1 MSRSKRY
8 NGATSQWEY
17 VEDTIPSV
25 PAPPTMLAGSNSIV
39 WKEVPTG
46 AINGTNKVFTTLQP
60 YIPGSLQVYVN
71 GVAESGMVAE
81 TNHAT
86 GTFTLDTAPLT
97 GWNIYVSYQYAASVT
112 GNADTL
118 DGYHLSGILDAI
130 FPVGSKYD
138 SGDSPTLPPLIA
150 SIGTWE
156 RFKGRVVVGVD
167 EAQTEFD
174 AVGEQGGAKTHTLTE
189 AQMPSH
195 RHFMDRGR
203 WWGNDSVLGGND
215 SIFNQQSSTTAQG
228 ESASGGGSRKAIGL
242 TGGGQPHNN
251 LQPYETTYMW
261 KRTA

>member
-8 NGATSQWEY
+8 NGTTSQWEY

-130 FPVGSKYD
+130 FPVGSVYVGSTD
-138 SGDSPTLPPLIA
+138 GVMPPLIA
-150 SIGTWE
+150 SIGTWV
-156 RFKGRVVVGVD
+156 RLSGRVIAGVD
-167 EAQTEFD
+167 NADTDF
-174 AVGEQGGAKTHTLTE
+174 AYNNTIGAKTHTLTI

-195 RHFMDRGR
+195 RHPMDRPR
-203 WWGNDSVLGGND
+203 WWGSDSVLGGND
-215 SIFNQQSSTTAQG
+215 SIFNQTNTTTPQG
-228 ESASGGGSRKAIGL
+228 ETHAAGNRRAIGWE
-242 TGGGQPHNN
+242 GGGQAHPI
-251 LQPYETTYMW
+251 LQPTKAKYMW
-261 KRTA
+261 ERTA